1 MLIVSI
7 DNNVEKKYLSLPMT
21 LILMHADGKIINIGG
36 ESPMDFDEKKWELE
50 IQKHVVDI
58 K

>member
-1 MLIVSI
+1 MPMLIDSI

-36 ESPMDFDEKKWELE
+36 ESPMDFDEK
-50 IQKHVVDI
+50 
-58 K
+58 